1 MRDGCF
7 KNQPIFIFR
16 KSIKKKKLEN
26 LDEIFLIGKHPQ
38 NGEERKNSLMVDA
51 VTPSRNGRNFIL
63 NENETLNPRA
73 EN

>member
-1 MRDGCF
+1 MDVSKINPYSF
-7 KNQPIFIFR
+7 SENPL
-16 KSIKKKKLEN
+16 KKKKLEN

-38 NGEERKNSLMVDA
+38 NGEERKNSLMVAA
-51 VTPSRNGRNFIL
+51 VTPSRNGRNLIL